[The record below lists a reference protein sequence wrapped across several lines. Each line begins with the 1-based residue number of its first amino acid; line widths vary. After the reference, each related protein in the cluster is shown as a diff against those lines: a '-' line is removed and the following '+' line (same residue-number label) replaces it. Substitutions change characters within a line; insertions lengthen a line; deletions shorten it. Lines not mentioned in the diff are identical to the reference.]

1 MRLAL
6 RMDVAHRAFAPHG
19 YMRIERDLLLS
30 AGAGPVTFVVT
41 GELETAK
48 VAGWSRAV
56 VRKAVCEA
64 LPRWS
69 TSAV

>member
-41 GELETAK
+41 GELET
-48 VAGWSRAV
+48 GWSRAV